1 MARRKGPQAKQ
12 AYSYIKSKILSFELP
27 PGASVSDHALA
38 QELDMSRSPVR
49 EAIFMLTS
57 DGLIVSTGTG
67 AQVAPMTL
75 RDIVEICQ
83 VRKAVEV
90 AAIEILLDNGGMS
103 PSQKNKLTDI
113 YKKLQ
118 STTDAMQNYRY
129 DDLFHG
135 EIMEMASNSRLS
147 DISNR
152 MRLQIYRAR
161 WLTFVM
167 PERMEEARQE
177 HEAIY
182 QALMDND
189 RQASVDS
196 LTLHLDRSE
205 QNFEAV
211 LSSPQYV
218 PQFTLAMA
226 HITNIHKQGGGS
238 PPRSGT

>member
-12 AYSYIKSKILSFELP
+12 AYTYIKSKILSFELP
-27 PGASVSDHALA
+27 PGTSVSDHALA
-38 QELDMSRSPVR
+38 QELNMSRSPVR

-57 DGLIVSTGTG
+57 DGLIEATDTG
-67 AQVAPMTL
+67 AQVTPMSL
-75 RDIVEICQ
+75 NDIVEICQ

-90 AAIEILLDNGGMS
+90 AAVNILLDNGGGTAQ
-103 PSQKNKLTDI
+103 QKNKLTEI

-118 STTDAMQNYRY
+118 GTTDAIQNYHY

-135 EIMEMASNSRLS
+135 EIMAMANNSRLA

-161 WLTFVM
+161 WLTFVI
-167 PERMEEARQE
+167 PTRMQEASRE
-177 HEAIY
+177 HERIY

-189 RQASVDS
+189 RQASVES

-205 QNFEAV
+205 QNFKEV
-211 LSSPQYV
+211 LTSPQYN

-226 HITNIHKQGGGS
+226 HITNIHKQEH
-238 PPRSGT
+238 PQL